1 MDGRPG
7 LLTRRPTCLAGLI
20 TVCAAL
26 TWIPGAGAQ
35 GPAVRGRQGERTSQ
49 TQRMEGEAILALADA
64 ALEGKP
70 VPADFRISW
79 QNEFLKAQRG
89 TFVPFTLTV
98 DVSRMSR
105 PSALVYVRAVRQ
117 RDRDAQSSRRDRRQR
132 DRDDDSE
139 PGADF
144 PLDAIFPVAL
154 EQEPGQIARIHRGFS
169 LAPGR
174 YDVFVVVQERLEPAA
189 PDVRPR
195 ASVLR
200 QALSVPDFWSGEL
213 TTSTVI
219 LADRLDVL
227 SKPLNPDQLSD
238 RPYVIGQNE
247 ITPAADRRFR
257 RDEELIVIFLVYNP
271 TVTSDRHYDLQVE
284 YHFFRKVAGTPERS
298 VRSLPSDRPPELE
311 GETYFNHTE
320 PQRFNASNTGA
331 PEDAGAV
338 PVVAGQGVPLGAFE
352 PGDYRLAIRISDLLS
367 GKSVLRDVLFTVAP

>member
-7 LLTRRPTCLAGLI
+7 LLTRRPNRLAGLFA
-20 TVCAAL
+20 VCAAL

-35 GPAVRGRQGERTSQ
+35 GPAAGPPQAERTSQ
-49 TQRMEGEAILALADA
+49 TQQIEGEAILALADA

-70 VPADFRISW
+70 VPADFRIDW
-79 QNEFLKAQRG
+79 KNDFLKAQRG

-98 DVSRMSR
+98 DLSSMSR

-117 RDRDAQSSRRDRRQR
+117 SDPDAPPRRGRRQR
-132 DRDDDSE
+132 DRDDDRE
-139 PGADF
+139 PSADF
-144 PLDAIFPVAL
+144 PLDAIFPVEL
-154 EQEPGQIARIHRGFS
+154 QQEPGQIARVHRGFS

-174 YDVFVVVQERLEPAA
+174 YDVFVVMRERLEPAT

-200 QALSVPDFWSGEL
+200 QPLSVPDFWSGDL

-219 LADRLDVL
+219 VADRLDVL
-227 SKPLNPDQLSD
+227 SKPLSPEELSD
-238 RPYVIGQNE
+238 RPYVIGQNDV
-247 ITPAADRRFR
+247 TPAADRRFR

-271 TVTSDRHYDLQVE
+271 TVTSGRHYDLQVE
-284 YHFFRKVAGTPERS
+284 YHFFRKVAGTLGRT
-298 VRSLPSDRPPELE
+298 VRDLPGERPPELE

-320 PQRFNASNTGA
+320 PQRFNASNAGVL
-331 PEDAGAV
+331 EDGGTQ
-338 PVVAGQGVPLGAFE
+338 PVVAGQGVPLGGFE
-352 PGDYRLAIRISDLLS
+352 PGDYRLAIRIRDLLS